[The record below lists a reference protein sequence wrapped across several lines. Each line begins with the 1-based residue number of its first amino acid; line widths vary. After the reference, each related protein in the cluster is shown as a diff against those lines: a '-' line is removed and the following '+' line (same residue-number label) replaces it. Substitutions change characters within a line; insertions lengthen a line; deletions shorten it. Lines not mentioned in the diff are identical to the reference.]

1 MVALA
6 AKLESNDMSEASEA
20 VTPPAG
26 DGPARGGM
34 ELRRLGGATA
44 LMMGAVFA
52 SRAIG
57 YLREA
62 YIAYAFGASAH
73 TDAYNVAFTI
83 PDWLNYLVAGG
94 ALSITF
100 ITIFSP
106 FVADRKEEEGYRVF
120 SIVTTF
126 MALGLGVGVVV
137 AEVFTPQLLRLY
149 MPSFTPA
156 QLVECARMT
165 RILLPAQLFFGIGG
179 LICSTLYARG
189 VFWLPALAPLFYSSS
204 IIAGGVILHHWLGIE
219 SLAIGALV
227 GAFLGPFLF
236 PLLGAR
242 GGGLRFRPCFNFR
255 DRDFV
260 RWLKL
265 TLPLMAGVSLVSAD
279 DWIIRPLGAR
289 FVGAITELTYAK
301 QLMRVPIAVLGQA
314 VGQATMPFFAW
325 LVAQNEWD
333 QLRETLDKAVVRTV
347 IGALLATSWFAAL
360 ALPITRV
367 VYERGKFHDL
377 NAHYTALYL
386 VIFVISLAFWAS
398 QALYSR
404 AFYAAGDTLTPMVA
418 GTIVTAAMI
427 PIYIML
433 AHRLRVPGLALA
445 SDIGITANALVLA
458 YLLHRRNWLGAS
470 ARRWRSVPR
479 VAVVAAVAGYVVFEF
494 SRRLEGPAY
503 HGLRELGMMVVSSV
517 LWLLLV
523 YGFARLLGLSEQ
535 IDESWR
541 LARRVFDRIGILTPR
556 GEGGP

>member
-1 MVALA
+1 MP
-6 AKLESNDMSEASEA
+6 DASEA
-20 VTPPAG
+20 AIPPAG
-26 DGPARGGM
+26 ENM

-44 LMMGAVFA
+44 LMMAAVFA

-62 YIAYAFGASAH
+62 YIAYAFGAGPH

-106 FVADRKEEEGYRVF
+106 FVAKRREEQGYRVF

-126 MALGLGVGVVV
+126 MALSLGVGVVV
-137 AEVFTPQLLRLY
+137 AELFTPQLLRLY
-149 MPSFTPA
+149 VPAFSAA
-156 QLVECARMT
+156 QLAECARMT
-165 RILLPAQLFFGIGG
+165 RILLPAQLFFGVGG

-204 IIAGGVILHHWLGIE
+204 IIAGGVALHHWLGIE
-219 SLAIGALV
+219 SLAVGALA
-227 GAFLGPFLF
+227 GAVLGPFLF
-236 PLLGAR
+236 PLWGATR
-242 GGGLRFRPCFNFR
+242 GGLRYRPCFAFR
-255 DRDFV
+255 DPDFT

-265 TLPLMAGVSLVSAD
+265 TLPLMAGVTLVSAD

-289 FVGAITELTYAK
+289 WHGAISELNYAK

-325 LVAQNEWD
+325 LVARNQWD
-333 QLRETLDKAVVRTV
+333 QLRETLDRAVVRTV
-347 IGALLATSWFAAL
+347 TGALLAASWFVAL

-367 VYERGKFHDL
+367 VYERGRFGDA
-377 NAHYTALYL
+377 NAHSTAFYL
-386 VIFVISLAFWAS
+386 VIFVLSLAFWAS
-398 QALYSR
+398 QSLYSR

-418 GTIVTAAMI
+418 GTIVTAAVI
-427 PIYIML
+427 PVYIVL
-433 AHRLRVPGLALA
+433 AHRLQAPGLALA
-445 SDIGITANALVLA
+445 SDIGIAVNTLLLA

-470 ARRWRSVPR
+470 AARWRPMPR
-479 VAVVAAVAGYVVFEF
+479 VVLVAAIAGGGVYELA
-494 SRRLEGPAY
+494 RRLEPAAY
-503 HGLRELGMMVVSSV
+503 HGLHELALLALASL
-517 LWLLLV
+517 LWLLVV
-523 YGFARLLGLSEQ
+523 YVLARLFGLREM
-535 IDESWR
+535 IDETWR
-541 LARRVFDRIGILTPR
+541 LVRRVFDRIGILTPR